1 MKQIFLCLS
10 TTGSSPTEGH
20 RIIEIGGVLVE
31 NRKMTGK
38 HFHAY
43 INPNREIEESFIAEH
58 GITDEFL
65 KDKPEFIS
73 ISEELEKFLGN
84 SEIILNK
91 EHDSKFLEN
100 EFSLIR
106 RKPQNSQIIETKPST
121 IQSLLSQTAY
131 STFKKA
137 EEIYRSEVK
146 NLYGALLDAE
156 ILADAYLSA
165 TKNEIIITDINDF
178 LEQVSNTDPNDLFRG
193 VSNRNFRL
201 LPSLFRHHSN
211 EHLIREDKMMW
222 VFKAHSR
229 PHLEKQ
235 PENEIQWLTL
245 AQHHGLP
252 TRLLDWSFSPLVACF
267 FAVKENLEKDGAVYL
282 YEAREYKREEKINI
296 AKLDKTVVFLPS
308 HGSKRITAQSG
319 AFTLHPNSHPEI
331 GEPAITKFIIPSKL
345 KPTFIKC
352 LSKYGINNS
361 TIFPDLD
368 GLCAHI
374 KQQQGY

>member
-10 TTGSSPTEGH
+10 TTGPSPTEGH
-20 RIIEIGGVLVE
+20 RIIEIGGVLIE

-38 HFHAY
+38 HFHVY
-43 INPNREIEESFIAEH
+43 INPNREIEEPSIAEH
-58 GITDEFL
+58 GITNEFL
-65 KDKPEFIS
+65 QGKPEFKS
-73 ISEELEKFLGN
+73 ISEDLEKFLGN
-84 SEIILNK
+84 SEIIFNK
-91 EHDSKFLEN
+91 EQDAKFLEN
-100 EFSLIR
+100 EFALIR
-106 RKPQNSQIIETKPST
+106 RKPQNSQTTEANPNTAK
-121 IQSLLSQTAY
+121 SLLNKTTH
-131 STFKKA
+131 STFKQA
-137 EEIYRSEVK
+137 EKIYHDEIR
-146 NLYGALLDAE
+146 NLHGALLDAE
-156 ILADAYLSA
+156 IFADAYLSA
-165 TKNEIIITDINDF
+165 TNNEIIITNINDF
-178 LEQVSNTDPNDLFRG
+178 LEKVSNTDPNDLFRG

-211 EHLIREDKMMW
+211 EHRTREDKMMW

-235 PENEIQWLTL
+235 PENELQWLTL

-252 TRLLDWSFSPLVACF
+252 TRLLDWTFSPLVACF
-267 FAVKENLEKDGAVYL
+267 FAVKDNPEKDGAVYL

-296 AKLDKTVVFLPS
+296 SKLDKPIVFLPS

-319 AFTLHPNSHPEI
+319 AFTLHPNFHPEI
-331 GEPAITKFIIPSKL
+331 DEPAITKFIIPSKL

-352 LSKYGINNS
+352 LSKYGINYS

>member
-1 MKQIFLCLS
+1 MKQIFLSLS
-10 TTGSSPTEGH
+10 TTGPSPTEGH
-20 RIIEIGGVLVE
+20 RIIEIGGVLIE

-43 INPNREIEESFIAEH
+43 INPNKEIEESFIAEH
-58 GITDEFL
+58 GITNEFL
-65 KDKPEFIS
+65 QGKPEFKS
-73 ISEELEKFLGN
+73 ISEDLEKFLEN

-91 EHDSKFLEN
+91 AQDSKFLEN

-106 RKPQNSQIIETKPST
+106 RKPQNSQIIEANPNTAE
-121 IQSLLSQTAY
+121 SLLSKTAY
-131 STFKKA
+131 NSFKQAKETFHD
-137 EEIYRSEVK
+137 EIK

-165 TKNEIIITDINDF
+165 TNNEIIITNINDY
-178 LEQVSNTDPNDLFRG
+178 LDKVSNTDPNDLFRG

-201 LPSLFRHHSN
+201 LPSLFRHQSN
-211 EHLIREDKMMW
+211 EHPTREDKMMW

-235 PENEIQWLTL
+235 PENELQWLTL

-252 TRLLDWSFSPLVACF
+252 TRLLDWTFSPLVACF
-267 FAVKENLEKDGAVYL
+267 FAVKDNPEKDGAVYL
-282 YEAREYKREEKINI
+282 YQAREYKREEKINI
-296 AKLDKTVVFLPS
+296 TKLDKPIVFLPS

-319 AFTLHPNSHPEI
+319 AFTLHPNCHPEI
-331 GEPAITKFIIPSKL
+331 DEPAITKLIIPSKL

>member
-1 MKQIFLCLS
+1 
-10 TTGSSPTEGH
+10 
-20 RIIEIGGVLVE
+20 
-31 NRKMTGK
+31 MTGK
-38 HFHAY
+38 HFHVY

-267 FAVKENLEKDGAVYL
+267 FAVKENPEKDGAVYL

-331 GEPAITKFIIPSKL
+331 DEPAITKFIIPSKL